1 METFFANRPDP
12 ARFVRSLDAASALGP
27 AAGRNLRALLA
38 RCPAYRPTPVL
49 ALHGIAS
56 DLGLAAVAAKDER
69 ARFGLGS
76 FKALGGAYAV
86 FTLAAQRVSHAR
98 GHEVT
103 VADLLETAERPAV
116 GLTVA
121 TATAGNH
128 GRSVAAGAALVGARC
143 VVFVYRGVPPDQIAA
158 IARHGAEIR
167 HVDGVYEDAVRACR
181 ERAEAEGWQVVSD
194 TSWEGYEDIPLQV
207 MAGYTAMVS
216 EAVQQTR
223 TRPPTHVFVQAGVGG
238 MAAAVAGYLAQ
249 GAVRVPPR
257 IVVVEPTAA
266 ACLLESARRG
276 APTTVPATARTAMGR
291 LECYRPSPVAWKVLD
306 GLADAFMAIPDAC
319 AFEAQ
324 QRLAHA
330 GIDTTA
336 SGAAGLAGLIEAA
349 RSPRTRAA
357 LRLDDCSRALV
368 FVTEAA
374 TEDAARP
381 GPSCPHT
388 EAREH
393 V

>member
-1 METFFANRPDP
+1 MDTFFANHPDP
-12 ARFVRSLDAASALGP
+12 SRVARSLAAASALGP
-27 AAGRNLRALLA
+27 AAGRSLRALLA
-38 RCPAYRPTPVL
+38 RCPAYRPTAVATL
-49 ALHGIAS
+49 DGIAR
-56 DLGLAAVAAKDER
+56 DLGLAAVSAKDER

-86 FTLAAQRVSHAR
+86 LMLAAKRASHAS

-103 VADLLETAERPAV
+103 VADLLQAPERRAAD
-116 GLTVA
+116 LTVT

-143 VVFVYRGVPPDQIAA
+143 VVFVYHGVPPGQVAA
-158 IARHGAEIR
+158 IARHGAEVR
-167 HVDGVYEDAVRACR
+167 HVDGVYEDAVQACR
-181 ERAEAEGWQVVSD
+181 ECAEAEAWQVVSD
-194 TSWEGYEDIPLQV
+194 TSWEGHEEIPLQV

-216 EAVQQTR
+216 ETVQQTR
-223 TRPPTHVFVQAGVGG
+223 ARPPTHVFVQAGVGG

-276 APTTVPATARTAMGR
+276 APATVPAIARTAMGR

-306 GLADAFMAIPDAC
+306 GLADAFMAVPDAS
-319 AFEAQ
+319 AFGAQ

-336 SGAAGLAGLIEAA
+336 SGAAGLAGLVEAA
-349 RSPRTRAA
+349 RSPQVRAA

-381 GPSCPHT
+381 GPSCPYT
-388 EAREH
+388 EIREH
-393 V
+393 A